1 MSHNPR
7 LSAIS
12 YFTRLWL
19 CVWAGKWEAGAQD
32 WLISLLIPHRWS
44 RMKRSLFSLV
54 CKAAHRLAHPLPHT
68 HKHIYT
74 LHALSHSTTSR
85 SFIIFIITFWELLTM
100 TSTPISTQRTFVFI
114 SNTVQSIQLN
124 DLTSS
129 HFNNWLQSLR
139 FIHTRAH
146 HDSAFRH
153 TPPRMCAENDRLDT
167 SMFYSIHAS
176 FHSNEFMEWIQ
187 LILFEDWRLLF
198 F

>member
-100 TSTPISTQRTFVFI
+100 TSTPISTQRTFVLF
-114 SNTVQSIQLN
+114 Q
-124 DLTSS
+124 
-129 HFNNWLQSLR
+129 
-139 FIHTRAH
+139 
-146 HDSAFRH
+146 
-153 TPPRMCAENDRLDT
+153 
-167 SMFYSIHAS
+167 
-176 FHSNEFMEWIQ
+176 
-187 LILFEDWRLLF
+187 ILFNPFNWMILRHLISTTDCSLYDLSTHAHTTILLF
-198 F
+198 VTPLRECAQRTIA